1 MCIMKF
7 FNSQNCQR
15 RKYKTVWLNIDD
27 RNCSSVSFWYDDHE
41 GHDFYQVTA
50 KDFARAKTRCLNF
63 AYAGGI
69 NQANYSESVTKQG
82 NYYTF
87 TYQLNK
93 LVVDHDIFG
102 IHTVYDYAK
111 AIFKNGEPVDSFSI
125 TIDVAQGVMTN
136 ITFLTAKDK
145 GYSAYLDAES
155 ATDDTTAPMEIYPP
169 VIKVQNGTSW
179 DSKAMTTALA
189 INMQTR
195 LNYGDAPGYAIRRN
209 MDDVGGPT
217 YIPVAAWFIQFQ
229 ADYLI
234 LYVIY
239 DEDSQHHFEFR
250 ADDPRP
256 NQHTAYMWYSDES
269 NTASENTLTSY
280 QNTIAYNQ

>member
-27 RNCSSVSFWYDDHE
+27 RNCSLVSFWYDDHE
-41 GHDFYQVTA
+41 DHDFYQVTP
-50 KDFARAKTRCLNF
+50 KDFARAKERKLNF

-69 NQANYSESVTKQG
+69 NQTNYSESVTKQG

-93 LVVDHDIFG
+93 ITVTHEYFG
-102 IHTVYDYAK
+102 THTMYDYAK

-125 TIDVAQGVMTN
+125 TINVYSGQVTN
-136 ITFLTAKDK
+136 TSFLTAKDK
-145 GYSAYLDAES
+145 GYSALLDAES
-155 ATDDTTAPMEIYPP
+155 ATDDTTAPIVIYPP

-179 DSKAMTTALA
+179 ESKDMTTALA

-209 MDDVGGPT
+209 IDDVGGPT
-217 YIPVAAWFIQFQ
+217 DSPVVAWFIQFQ
-229 ADYLI
+229 VEYIHLYII
-234 LYVIY
+234 L
-239 DEDSQHHFEFR
+239 DSANDSFR
-250 ADDPRP
+250 FNSQDPRP
-256 NQHTAYMWYSDES
+256 SQHTAYQWYSDEP
-269 NTASENTLTSY
+269 TEGIENTIDSY
-280 QNTIAYNQ
+280 QNTIAF

>member
-1 MCIMKF
+1 MCIMKL

-15 RKYKTVWLNIDD
+15 RKYKTVWLNFDN
-27 RNCSSVSFWYDDHE
+27 RNLDSISYWVDDHDN
-41 GHDFYQVTA
+41 HDSIQVTA
-50 KDFARAKTRCLNF
+50 KDFARAKTRYLNF

-69 NQANYSESVTKQG
+69 NRANYTESASRQG

-87 TYQLNK
+87 TYSLNK
-93 LVVDHDIFG
+93 ITVNHEFLG
-102 IHTVYDYAK
+102 IHTLYDYAK
-111 AIFKNGEPVDSFSI
+111 AIFKAGVPVDSFSI
-125 TIDVAQGVMTN
+125 TIDVSTGSVTN

-155 ATDDTTAPMEIYPP
+155 ATDDTTAPMVIYPP
-169 VIKVQNGTSW
+169 TIKIRNGNSW

-217 YIPVAAWFIQFQ
+217 YTPVVAWFIQFQ
-229 ADYLI
+229 EEYLI

-239 DEDSQHHFEFR
+239 DDAQHHFEFMAEDPR
-250 ADDPRP
+250 ADP
-256 NQHTAYMWYSDES
+256 HTAYQWYSDEPGEV
-269 NTASENTLTSY
+269 SENTLTSY